1 MLKVERRGFLQ
12 KLVSILLIV
21 LTFFSVCSVRAF
33 ADGSSSK
40 EILIQ
45 LSVQNDIN
53 NFKEYLENEP
63 ATTKA
68 YKVKATATDVTECT
82 MSNLIRADANR
93 NDRFIF
99 DKGTFDNLESKSQQ
113 AVISDLMNE
122 LKKSKYSNTATQ
134 EVSDALSDSGSN
146 MANLLIPF
154 VFDDVS
160 ADMATAYKWIAPF
173 LNVIRVILGVL
184 SIAVLLILILSTI
197 VDCCY
202 IGLPVARE
210 KMSNSKDGEISKKP
224 GYVSFDAYKTVQE
237 AESSMVADK
246 DYKNPFAAYFKRRTV
261 TYIILALCLFYLVAG
276 EMSGLISWLLSL
288 VSGITG
294 G

>member
-1 MLKVERRGFLQ
+1 MSV
-12 KLVSILLIV
+12 LL
-21 LTFFSVCSVRAF
+21 RE
-33 ADGSSSK
+33 D
-40 EILIQ
+40 
-45 LSVQNDIN
+45 
-53 NFKEYLENEP
+53 
-63 ATTKA
+63 AT
-68 YKVKATATDVTECT
+68 
-82 MSNLIRADANR
+82 R
-93 NDRFIF
+93 NGKFIF
-99 DKGTFDNLESKSQQ
+99 DMGAFDSLESKSQQ

-210 KMSNSKDGEISKKP
+210 KMSSNKDGQTSSKP

-237 AESSMVADK
+237 AESSMGANEN
-246 DYKNPFAAYFKRRTV
+246 YKNPFAAYFKRRTV

>member
-21 LTFFSVCSVRAF
+21 LTFFSVCSIRAF
-33 ADGSSSK
+33 ADSTMVSFRLSVQDDIKAFDEYLDSDDIKSDKKYKVSAAKGDVDYAMADIITGSSS
-40 EILIQ
+40 IGIY
-45 LSVQNDIN
+45 SIN
-53 NFKEYLENEP
+53 KTEFKKLER
-63 ATTKA
+63 
-68 YKVKATATDVTECT
+68 
-82 MSNLIRADANR
+82 S
-93 NDRFIF
+93 
-99 DKGTFDNLESKSQQ
+99 SQQ
-113 AVISDLMNE
+113 KLVEDLINE
-122 LKKSKYSNTATQ
+122 LKDTKYSNTAAQ
-134 EVSDALSDSGSN
+134 EISDALKEVDHSII
-146 MANLLIPF
+146 IPS
-154 VFDDVS
+154 VVDIS
-160 ADMATAYKWIAPF
+160 ADMFTAYKWVAPF

-184 SIAVLLILILSTI
+184 AIAVLLILVLSTI

-210 KMSNSKDGEISKKP
+210 KMGNKDGQTSKKP

-246 DYKNPFAAYFKRRTV
+246 DYKNPFASYFKRRTV

-276 EMSGLISWLLSL
+276 ELSGLISWLLSL